1 MNILIQEH
9 PQVNLV
15 PLMNCIIKSLG
26 GASMAGIFNTEVDP
40 KAILSEFKPD
50 LIFYHEDL
58 ISQNVSDLL
67 NNSKCA
73 NIAHQVSST
82 NDKTAA
88 TTFSLTDIKHEAYF
102 PPPCNTF
109 ILEGAA
115 ERPRF
120 KADVSFIGP
129 PSPRAVDTLTPLL
142 DIDSDIHLKIYGE
155 NRYHNWRYCGLVM
168 ESDIKDIY
176 RPSKIVPVFNSEL
189 EYDFRVLDCIFA
201 GGVPLVEENQNL
213 SRRFGDVITEVSFI
227 QETFSADVK
236 HVLANLDSIK
246 VKLEGVRKTI
256 IQDYTWYNVAS
267 DVMKK
272 VGLKSVASKIEA
284 ERSKTV

>member
-9 PQVNLV
+9 PKVNLV

-26 GASMAGIFNTEVDP
+26 GTSMAGIFNTEVDP

-50 LIFYHEDL
+50 IIFYHEDL
-58 ISQNVSDLL
+58 VSQNVSDLL

-73 NIAHQVSST
+73 NIAHQTSEVD
-82 NDKTAA
+82 NKTAA
-88 TTFSLTDIKHEAYF
+88 TTFSLTDMKHETYY

-109 ILEGAA
+109 ILEGATDKPKF
-115 ERPRF
+115 R
-120 KADVSFIGP
+120 ADVSFIGP
-129 PSPRAVDTLTPLL
+129 PSPKAVETLSPLL
-142 DIDSDIHLKIYGE
+142 DIDSNIHLKIYGE

-176 RPSKIVPVFNSEL
+176 RSSKIVPVFNSEL
-189 EYDFRVLDCIFA
+189 EYDFRVLDCVFA

-213 SRRFGDVITEVSFI
+213 SQRFGDVMTEISFV
-227 QETFSADVK
+227 QETFVADVK
-236 HVLANLDSIK
+236 HALGNLDSIK